1 MGREKVIF
9 PRSNESRKAGIVHI
23 RYLGP
28 LYALIPTI
36 LSLGVQSRQ
45 GVNGHFSRVKKEASP
60 LFLLSKSYASP
71 VFLVLASS

>member
-9 PRSNESRKAGIVHI
+9 PRSNESRKAGVVHF
-23 RYLGP
+23 RRLGP

-45 GVNGHFSRVKKEASP
+45 GVNGHFLESKKKHL
-60 LFLLSKSYASP
+60 LFFVQKLR
-71 VFLVLASS
+71 